1 MRMILYSGLQGLLI
15 FLGLGLILATKPAF
29 LLLVAV
35 AGLLLGAGIGMFLS
49 RQVVPDLYLWIGPI
63 LSGLFAFFVVAAL
76 NILLEGAF
84 SSRWVLAV
92 SLLGTA
98 PGLFVG
104 WLLGQ
109 NSSRVHYSNPAPLVQ
124 GRAPAALRFPYQPQQ
139 LVGLDVPKDAMIIA
153 SEANALQQFGSVSV
167 QQLDNQQTAII
178 VRMVQL
184 SDQLTIYIVCSQTY
198 PTTPPE
204 VMAELHRSSVASG
217 SPVQI
222 VVRSPTLEHWP
233 GRPSLVQVVGELISA
248 V

>member
-1 MRMILYSGLQGLLI
+1 M
-15 FLGLGLILATKPAF
+15 
-29 LLLVAV
+29 AV

-49 RQVVPDLYLWIGPI
+49 RQVVPNLYLWIGPI
-63 LSGLFAFFVVAAL
+63 LSGLFAFLVAAAL
-76 NILLEGAF
+76 NILLEGAL
-84 SSRWVLAV
+84 SIRWVLAV
-92 SLLGTA
+92 GLLGTA

-109 NSSRVHYSNPAPLVQ
+109 NSSRMHYSNPAPLVQ
-124 GRAPAALRFPYQPQQ
+124 GGAPTQLRAPAALRFPYQPQQ
-139 LVGLDVPKDAMIIA
+139 LVSLDVPKDAMIIA

-184 SDQLTIYIVCSQTY
+184 SDQLTIYIVCSQAY

-222 VVRSPTLEHWP
+222 AVRSPTLEHWP
-233 GRPSLVQVVGELISA
+233 GRPSLVQVVRELISA